1 MAGAGEP
8 ATSGWQADRRPIRR
22 CHAEIPEH
30 RWALEPGPPAGL
42 SQIFVDYP
50 GIAMSKRI
58 AVFVDVQN
66 IYYTTRHA
74 YGRQF
79 DYRKL
84 WQRISTGGEIVYATA
99 YATDRGD
106 DKQRKFQSALKH
118 IGFTVKLKPYIQRSD
133 GSAKGDWDVG
143 ITIDVME
150 IAKDVDRVILLSG
163 DGDFDLLLEKIKVKY
178 GVSAEVY
185 SVPVLT
191 ADSLIAAASMW
202 HPIDEDL
209 LL

>member
-1 MAGAGEP
+1 
-8 ATSGWQADRRPIRR
+8 
-22 CHAEIPEH
+22 
-30 RWALEPGPPAGL
+30 
-42 SQIFVDYP
+42 
-50 GIAMSKRI
+50 MSRRI

-66 IYYTTRHA
+66 IYYTTRQA

-84 WQRISTGGEIVYATA
+84 WQRISAEGEIVSAIA
-99 YATDRGD
+99 YAIHRGD
-106 DKQRKFQSALKH
+106 EKQLQFQNALRH

-150 IAKDVDRVILLSG
+150 VAQQVDTVVLLSG
-163 DGDFDLLLEKIKVKY
+163 DGDFDLLLQKIRKDY
-178 GVSAEVY
+178 GVRAEVY
-185 SVPVLT
+185 GVPALT
-191 ADSLIAAASMW
+191 ANSLIDAASVY
-202 HPIDEDL
+202 HPIEEDL